1 MDRGDSTPR
10 CLSPH
15 KRRHERS
22 LSIRQ
27 MERFN
32 VSCKFERRTYLGS
45 FCEVDQ
51 AHHARGRR
59 RGRSLARPP
68 SLPSARLS
76 SAGDRRRPRR
86 HCCCSAET
94 DGRAGQLAGGRAGE
108 RAHVRGGRAARR
120 RPSSF
125 PQELE
130 FESLAKSIVGSSI
143 LNQWYILEPRYGK
156 LMQFTSPNMFPAP

>member
-22 LSIRQ
+22 LSIRH

-32 VSCKFERRTYLGS
+32 VSCKFERRTYLAS

-59 RGRSLARPP
+59 GRSLARPP
-68 SLPSARLS
+68 SLPSAGLS

-94 DGRAGQLAGGRAGE
+94 DATDGTAGRRSVGP
-108 RAHVRGGRAARR
+108 AHVRGGRAARR
-120 RPSSF
+120 RPPSGTI
-125 PQELE
+125 E
-130 FESLAKSIVGSSI
+130 FENLK
-143 LNQWYILEPRYGK
+143 
-156 LMQFTSPNMFPAP
+156 TSMARVF